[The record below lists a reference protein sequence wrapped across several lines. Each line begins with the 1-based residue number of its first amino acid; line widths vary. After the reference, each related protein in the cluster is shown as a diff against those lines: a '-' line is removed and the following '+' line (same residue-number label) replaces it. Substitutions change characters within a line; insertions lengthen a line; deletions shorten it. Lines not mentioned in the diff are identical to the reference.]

1 LLVDLPGCRSVAD
14 PGHRVRDAGPRR
26 ILAHLRDPVLA
37 PFVAVAAIPAMIL
50 ATALAAVAFAAGRVA
65 AVIFLAVT
73 IAVGGWLTGQWIVG
87 ASGRAPRIPAT
98 FPSTVAGGLIGGLHP
113 AGDVGLLA
121 VAEASFGIGSLR
133 SLFNA

>member
-1 LLVDLPGCRSVAD
+1 MVRSRAGARDAGGGCWCDLPGCRSVAD

-50 ATALAAVAFAAGRVA
+50 VTALEMVAFAAGRVA

-87 ASGRAPRIPAT
+87 DLGQSPAD
-98 FPSTVAGGLIGGLHP
+98 PGLAFQALW
-113 AGDVGLLA
+113 
-121 VAEASFGIGSLR
+121 
-133 SLFNA
+133 